1 MRREMSM
8 EKRRRRKFTDEFKRE
23 AVRLV
28 QQGDGNVS
36 QVARDLDLSV
46 SALRKWVKE
55 ADIERGKGPPEALS
69 KAEREELGKLRRRVR
84 TLEEEREILKKAA
97 VESAGQRNAVRE
109 DISGRLESQG
119 LSWTLVEPTSDL
131 VQIGLRQT
139 RQFHPVGEVLSQ
151 KAVGILIRASLPR
164 ALWIAEED
172 LHVRGDAEVLVPSE
186 LHAPVPRESPAKLGR

>member
-1 MRREMSM
+1 M

-55 ADIERGKGPPEALS
+55 AEAEQGKAAPEALS
-69 KAEREELGKLRRRVR
+69 TAEREELRKLRRRVR

-97 VESAGQRNAVRE
+97 AFFAKES
-109 DISGRLESQG
+109 
-119 LSWTLVEPTSDL
+119 
-131 VQIGLRQT
+131 
-139 RQFHPVGEVLSQ
+139 
-151 KAVGILIRASLPR
+151 K
-164 ALWIAEED
+164 
-172 LHVRGDAEVLVPSE
+172 
-186 LHAPVPRESPAKLGR
+186 

>member
-1 MRREMSM
+1 M

-97 VESAGQRNAVRE
+97 AFFAKES
-109 DISGRLESQG
+109 
-119 LSWTLVEPTSDL
+119 
-131 VQIGLRQT
+131 
-139 RQFHPVGEVLSQ
+139 
-151 KAVGILIRASLPR
+151 K
-164 ALWIAEED
+164 
-172 LHVRGDAEVLVPSE
+172 
-186 LHAPVPRESPAKLGR
+186 

>member
-1 MRREMSM
+1 MSDALALALTLALLTSLEFVDTEEGATMRREMSM

-97 VESAGQRNAVRE
+97 AFFAKES
-109 DISGRLESQG
+109 
-119 LSWTLVEPTSDL
+119 
-131 VQIGLRQT
+131 
-139 RQFHPVGEVLSQ
+139 
-151 KAVGILIRASLPR
+151 K
-164 ALWIAEED
+164 
-172 LHVRGDAEVLVPSE
+172 
-186 LHAPVPRESPAKLGR
+186 